1 MKDNYFY
8 KFRSTEALL
17 DGYNELEKE
26 YIYFSELND
35 LNDPIEGF
43 FDVYWQGDEILWLN
57 FFKNYLYSFYNFS
70 LKYFIDPHYPVYDK
84 HSYNNFDIDIRNR
97 IEQTEAY
104 IAYCKKFFE
113 DRTIQKFLFFLNHR
127 KIKKEELLLYLSIIH
142 LFLIDNILN
151 TYKEFEQLK
160 FDDTFC
166 LDIQK
171 ASEYCIKSLDTLV
184 TNLPIENEEKQRKL
198 LAEKFKEHS
207 NSLDFH
213 CKTPDE
219 NNVLEMNHLAF
230 FTFPNEYL
238 NKIRTIMYPECFIS
252 CFTKNCKDASLW
264 GYYANSHKGVCLIF
278 EPITKDE
285 HKFLSFNNVQKEFFK
300 SQISLKFSKVNYV
313 ERYPELSFF
322 RSLGNVIGYE
332 FKQYWASLNDKFSP
346 YIQDIVD
353 NEKEWHKKYWEW
365 INNCLCT
372 KTKDWENENEYRII
386 LTDILDAFPEKSD
399 RCLKYDF
406 KQLKGIIFG
415 IKTSKK
421 DKLKIIS
428 IIEEKCKI
436 YKITDFKFYQSSYN
450 NDSGQIVIDEIDL
463 TKQVNKE
470 ILLKRISSTS

>member
-1 MKDNYFY
+1 
-8 KFRSTEALL
+8 
-17 DGYNELEKE
+17 
-26 YIYFSELND
+26 
-35 LNDPIEGF
+35 
-43 FDVYWQGDEILWLN
+43 
-57 FFKNYLYSFYNFS
+57 
-70 LKYFIDPHYPVYDK
+70 
-84 HSYNNFDIDIRNR
+84 
-97 IEQTEAY
+97 
-104 IAYCKKFFE
+104 
-113 DRTIQKFLFFLNHR
+113 
-127 KIKKEELLLYLSIIH
+127 
-142 LFLIDNILN
+142 
-151 TYKEFEQLK
+151 
-160 FDDTFC
+160 
-166 LDIQK
+166 
-171 ASEYCIKSLDTLV
+171 
-184 TNLPIENEEKQRKL
+184 
-198 LAEKFKEHS
+198 
-207 NSLDFH
+207 
-213 CKTPDE
+213 
-219 NNVLEMNHLAF
+219 
-230 FTFPNEYL
+230 
-238 NKIRTIMYPECFIS
+238 
-252 CFTKNCKDASLW
+252 LW